1 MEIASFMS
9 NIMYYEDVK
18 VIKKPL
24 KQRVK
29 SFFKIFLVIATIVGC
44 FFGATYLSSALTV
57 GNLTSYIVYG
67 GTSVKTKKK
76 TMYAV
81 TLGSY
86 DDYTEAE
93 KVALGST
100 IQGASGFMWEQ
111 DNKYYVIGNIYSS
124 NSDAEKV
131 IENISGTNYKAEV
144 LKIEFASLNLNFDMY
159 DNSNMPVVSKAFEIF
174 GDVEEELY
182 TYSIKF
188 DSGDISHLAVSS
200 NISNLRGEVK
210 AIIVGVQNLINASES
225 KLGVVQ
231 EYLIKVDEV
240 LEQAILKTIDN
251 TATSY
256 SLKNAIA
263 SVVRLEYNLVNT
275 LK

>member
-200 NISNLRGEVK
+200 NISTLRGEVK

>member
-29 SFFKIFLVIATIVGC
+29 SFLKIFLVIATIVGC

-100 IQGASGFMWEQ
+100 IQGASGFVWEQ

-131 IENISGTNYKAEV
+131 IENISETNYKAEV

-200 NISNLRGEVK
+200 NISTLRGEVK

>member
-9 NIMYYEDVK
+9 NIIYYEDVK

-29 SFFKIFLVIATIVGC
+29 SFLKIFLVIATIVGC

-100 IQGASGFMWEQ
+100 IQGASGFVWEQ
-111 DNKYYVIGNIYSS
+111 DNKYYVVGNIYSS

-200 NISNLRGEVK
+200 NISTLRGEVK

>member
-1 MEIASFMS
+1 
-9 NIMYYEDVK
+9 MYYEDVK

-29 SFFKIFLVIATIVGC
+29 SFLKIFLVIATVVGC

-100 IQGASGFMWEQ
+100 IQGASGFVWEQ

-131 IENISGTNYKAEV
+131 IENISETNYKAEV

>member
-29 SFFKIFLVIATIVGC
+29 SFLKIFLVIATIVGC

-100 IQGASGFMWEQ
+100 IQGASGFVWEQ

-200 NISNLRGEVK
+200 NISTLRGEVK

>member
-29 SFFKIFLVIATIVGC
+29 SFLKIFLVIATIVGC

-100 IQGASGFMWEQ
+100 IQGASGFVWEQ
-111 DNKYYVIGNIYSS
+111 DNKYYVVGNIYSS

-200 NISNLRGEVK
+200 NISTLRGEVK